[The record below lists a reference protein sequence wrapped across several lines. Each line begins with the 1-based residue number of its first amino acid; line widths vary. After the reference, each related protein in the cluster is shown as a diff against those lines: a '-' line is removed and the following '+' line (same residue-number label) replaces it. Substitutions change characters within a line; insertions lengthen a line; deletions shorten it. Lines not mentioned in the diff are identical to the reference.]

1 MKTHALRLSRT
12 KNLHFAIAPFPRFS
26 AIAQQDLQAI
36 HRIRSELVRQRTAK
50 ANQIKG
56 SLAEYGIVV
65 GRQVA
70 TLRRALPELLE
81 NAENGLSF
89 DFRALLDD
97 LRQDLIRLDERE
109 EEMSQ

>member
-1 MKTHALRLSRT
+1 M
-12 KNLHFAIAPFPRFS
+12 
-26 AIAQQDLQAI
+26 IAQQDLQAI